1 MPSRWA
7 LGWLLFRGNGGVDV
21 EVVANEGWVNSWSI
35 AGVPCKHIDIPLEK
49 LDQLFLFLRRQL
61 GPYLKEFL
69 RVAPDDHLLQIFA
82 FCLIG
87 DYLKRWRQGF

>member
-1 MPSRWA
+1 MIA
-7 LGWLLFRGNGGVDV
+7 D
-21 EVVANEGWVNSWSI
+21 EGWVDPWSV
-35 AGVPCKHIDIPLEK
+35 AGVLRKHVGIPLEK
-49 LDQLFLFLRRQL
+49 LDQLFLLLRRQL

-69 RVAPDDHLLQIFA
+69 CVVPDGHPLQIFA